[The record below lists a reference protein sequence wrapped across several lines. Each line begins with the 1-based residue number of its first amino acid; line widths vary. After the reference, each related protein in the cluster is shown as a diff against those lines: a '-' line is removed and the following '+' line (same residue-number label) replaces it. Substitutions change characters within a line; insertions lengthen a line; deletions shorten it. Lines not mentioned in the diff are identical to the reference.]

1 MMVVL
6 LNSAMMPDEGIYIL
20 RRISRDKFGQLVA
33 DAYQRGDLR
42 SYIGYPETAQHIE
55 RVSGVPIQVNR
66 APTKLADQATI
77 LICRLAYRVTDPG
90 MKGKLQPSDDDYEY
104 YIATYTRE

>member
-1 MMVVL
+1 MTTVL
-6 LNSAMMPDEGIYIL
+6 LNSAMMPAEGIYIL

-33 DAYQRGDLR
+33 NAYQRGDLR

-66 APTKLADQATI
+66 APTQLADQATI
-77 LICRLAYRVTDPG
+77 LICKLAYRVPDPAD
-90 MKGKLQPSDDDYEY
+90 KGKLKPSDDDYEY
-104 YIATYTRE
+104 FVATYTRE